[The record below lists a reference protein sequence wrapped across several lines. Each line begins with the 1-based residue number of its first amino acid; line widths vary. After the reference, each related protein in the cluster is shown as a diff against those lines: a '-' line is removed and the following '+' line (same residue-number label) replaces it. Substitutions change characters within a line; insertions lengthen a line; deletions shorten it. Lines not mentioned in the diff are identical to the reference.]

1 MIRSMTGYGR
11 AEAVSD
17 ARKLTVE
24 IKSVNN
30 RYLDFNIRM
39 PRRFNFLEAKIR
51 EVLKE
56 SVLRGKVDV
65 FITCEEYADEA
76 GALKY
81 NEALAGEYIA
91 HMRHMAETFG
101 LSSAITP
108 ADIARAP
115 EVFTIGDISTDGEEL
130 WEMLLPVLKS
140 ASERYNEALEA
151 EGERLKTD
159 VLLKLDHLGGLVEHV
174 IEHEPEIMEAYK
186 KKLTDTLSEILED
199 RSIDESKIAA
209 ECVLYAD
216 KISTDEES
224 VLLRSHIRQMKDELG
239 KSGSI
244 GRKLD
249 FLAQEMNREANTTL
263 SKAGDL
269 MTADIGIEMKTD
281 IEKIREQIQNIE

>member
-140 ASERYNEALEA
+140 ASERYNEAREA